1 MSKVTIAGDA
11 NGTGV
16 FTIAAPNGNTN
27 RTLMLPDEAGTI
39 ITTTSLPSI
48 PNPLTSGTAVATTSG
63 TAIDFTGIPSWAK
76 RITLLFNAV
85 STVGGSAYKVQIG
98 SGSFSTSGYAGSTV
112 YAGTSTSG
120 TNNTTGFIM
129 WRGSAGE
136 AQSGS
141 FIIHL
146 IEGTTYIGSGVLGYT
161 SAQNYTSMGGG
172 TSPALSGTLDRIRLT
187 TINGT
192 EAFDAGSINIMYE

>member
-1 MSKVTIAGDA
+1 
-11 NGTGV
+11 
-16 FTIAAPNGNTN
+16 
-27 RTLMLPDEAGTI
+27 
-39 ITTTSLPSI
+39 
-48 PNPLTSGTAVATTSG
+48 
-63 TAIDFTGIPSWAK
+63 
-76 RITLLFNAV
+76 
-85 STVGGSAYKVQIG
+85 
-98 SGSFSTSGYAGSTV
+98 
-112 YAGTSTSG
+112 
-120 TNNTTGFIM
+120 M